1 MELAPVGGTGS
12 GRSSRLRSWLP
23 VVLPVLVLLAVVGGA
38 LLGQHSA
45 TPPVGDVAAAGPT
58 GDPAQG
64 SDQPGTEPSSTRP
77 EPTPPAA
84 AMRQTGA
91 PLPGRILGLTVE
103 DVADARDSPRR
114 ARPDQL
120 VAIRGWLRV
129 APTESGCDRAWHLA
143 CRVEATLSA
152 SRSPDGPTLRLETQP
167 GVPLLGLQRQDP
179 RAGTWSVPNPAIVI
193 GRFTQPLYR
202 ECGLPVPEC
211 QPLLAIERL
220 AWIRRSARERP
231 VTFGPGATG
240 ARLDAAAAER
250 TARGALGSSGAEVGD
265 TLVLAVFDQATLEL
279 VDPVAAAATDLGPE
293 ARLWYLRAVVWRG
306 ANPVVAWAV
315 VDDADR
321 LVVAT
326 GA

>member
-1 MELAPVGGTGS
+1 
-12 GRSSRLRSWLP
+12 
-23 VVLPVLVLLAVVGGA
+23 
-38 LLGQHSA
+38 
-45 TPPVGDVAAAGPT
+45 
-58 GDPAQG
+58 
-64 SDQPGTEPSSTRP
+64 
-77 EPTPPAA
+77 
-84 AMRQTGA
+84 
-91 PLPGRILGLTVE
+91 LTVE

-120 VAIRGWLRV
+120 VAIRGWLTV
-129 APTESGCDRAWHLA
+129 APTERGCDVAWHLA

-152 SRSPDGPTLRLETQP
+152 ARSPSGPSLRLETQP

-179 RAGTWSVPNPAIVI
+179 RAGTWSVSNQAIVV

-211 QPLLAIERL
+211 QPLLTIERL

-231 VTFGPGATG
+231 VAFGPGATG
-240 ARLDAAAAER
+240 ATLEAR
-250 TARGALGSSGAEVGD
+250 TAEQAARDALGSGGVDVGD
-265 TLVLAVFDQATLEL
+265 TLLLALFDRATLGV
-279 VDPVAAAATDLGPE
+279 VDPLAAAATRLEPD

-306 ANPVVAWAV
+306 ANPAVAWVV

-321 LVVAT
+321 RIVAT